1 MSFLPPTPPDAES
14 APRPGPSIKG
24 RALRLLALREHTR
37 CELEQKLAR
46 HDPDPAELK
55 AALDDLQAKG
65 FISEARVVESVLH
78 TRASR
83 LGAQRVRR
91 ELLQK
96 GVGPEAVTQAVMAL
110 RETEE
115 ARAREVWRRKF
126 GTPAVDAKERA
137 KQIRFLISRGFAAEV
152 VRRVTRGDEWDSDP
166 GG

>member
-1 MSFLPPTPPDAES
+1 L
-14 APRPGPSIKG
+14 KG

-37 CELEQKLAR
+37 SELEHKLAR

-91 ELLQK
+91 ELQQK
-96 GVGPEAVTQAVMAL
+96 GVGAEAVAQAMARL

-115 ARAREVWRRKF
+115 ERAREVWRRKF

-137 KQIRFLISRGFAAEV
+137 KQIRFLVSRGFAAEV
-152 VRRVTRGDEWDSDP
+152 VRRVTRAQDVD
-166 GG
+166 

>member
-1 MSFLPPTPPDAES
+1 MIVVRRELPSAEA
-14 APRPGPSIKG
+14 APRTGPSLKG

-37 CELEQKLAR
+37 SELELKLAR

-91 ELLQK
+91 ELQQK
-96 GVGPEAVTQAVMAL
+96 GVGAEAVAQAMDRL

-115 ARAREVWRRKF
+115 ERAREVWRKKF
-126 GTPAVDAKERA
+126 GAPAIDAKGQA
-137 KQIRFLISRGFAAEV
+137 QQMRFLIARGFAAEV
-152 VRRVTRGDEWDSDP
+152 VRRVMRAQDFD
-166 GG
+166 

>member
-1 MSFLPPTPPDAES
+1 VSVVRPPSPDAES
-14 APRPGPSIKG
+14 APRTGPSLKG

-37 CELEQKLAR
+37 SELEHKLAR

-91 ELLQK
+91 ELQQK
-96 GVGPEAVTQAVMAL
+96 GVGAEAVAQAMARL

-115 ARAREVWRRKF
+115 ERAREVWRRKF

-137 KQIRFLISRGFAAEV
+137 KQIRFLVSRGFAPEV
-152 VRRVTRGDEWDSDP
+152 VRRVTRAQDVD
-166 GG
+166 

>member
-1 MSFLPPTPPDAES
+1 MSVVRPPSPDAES
-14 APRPGPSIKG
+14 APRTGPSLKG

-37 CELEQKLAR
+37 SELEHKLAR

-91 ELLQK
+91 ELQQK
-96 GVGPEAVTQAVMAL
+96 GVGAEAVAQAMARL

-115 ARAREVWRRKF
+115 ERAREVWRRKF

-137 KQIRFLISRGFAAEV
+137 KQIRFLVSRGFAPEV
-152 VRRVTRGDEWDSDP
+152 VRRVTRAQDVD
-166 GG
+166 

>member
-1 MSFLPPTPPDAES
+1 MIAVHRDLPSAEP
-14 APRPGPSIKG
+14 APRTGPSLKG

-37 CELEQKLAR
+37 SELEHKLAR

-78 TRASR
+78 SRASR

-91 ELLQK
+91 ELQQK
-96 GVGPEAVTQAVMAL
+96 GVGAEAVAQAMDRL

-115 ARAREVWRRKF
+115 DRAREVWRKKF
-126 GTPAVDAKERA
+126 GAPAMDAKGQA
-137 KQIRFLISRGFAAEV
+137 QQMRFLIARGFAAEV
-152 VRRVTRGDEWDSDP
+152 VRRVTRVQDVD
-166 GG
+166 

>member
-1 MSFLPPTPPDAES
+1 MDLTHKPAQRT
-14 APRPGPSIKG
+14 GPSLKG

-37 CELEQKLAR
+37 IELEQKLAR
-46 HDPDPAELK
+46 HDPDPDELK

-78 TRASR
+78 TRATR

-91 ELLQK
+91 ELQQK
-96 GVGPEAVTQAVMAL
+96 GVGAEGVAQAMDRL

-115 ARAREVWRRKF
+115 TRAREVWRKKF
-126 GTPAVDAKERA
+126 GAPAADAKEKA
-137 KQIRFLISRGFAAEV
+137 KQMRFLLARGFAAEV
-152 VRRVTRGDEWDSDP
+152 VRRVTRADDFDPDE